1 MDFIEGLTHTILVVV
16 CHLTKM
22 ALFIPTFH
30 DVDAED
36 LACIFLSQVFTNM
49 APQLTSSRLAQALHL
64 LLLEISLS
72 VARDQSQPLDCLPPQ
87 D

>member
-36 LACIFLSQVFTNM
+36 LACIFLSQVFEKHGT
-49 APQLTSSRLAQALHL
+49 QT
-64 LLLEISLS
+64 EIIS
-72 VARDQSQPLDCLPPQ
+72 DWGKYFISQF
-87 D
+87 